1 MQSIHRHGLFSQVL
15 LMLGVVGLPPP
26 PTQRASKKARTAA
39 KKRMVKPP
47 SRKQAA
53 LLDYFE
59 GVAAGPGQFRR
70 ARRHAKAGVLFQHG

>member
-39 KKRMVKPP
+39 KKR
-47 SRKQAA
+47 R
-53 LLDYFE
+53 
-59 GVAAGPGQFRR
+59 GW
-70 ARRHAKAGVLFQHG
+70 